1 MAAVETRNASDAPIR
16 APVVVATSINMP
28 SRIFEN
34 PSFTYAEAA
43 PQGVAITETRAAP
56 IA

>member
-28 SRIFEN
+28 SRMFES

-43 PQGVAITETRAAP
+43 PQDVAITETRAAP